1 MQRRKTT
8 EAADA
13 QIRRKNPRCRPPS
26 VVRSCCLAAAL
37 AWLALPPP
45 ASAQGIETLGEFGK
59 WGAYAFDE
67 QGEKA
72 CFMAS
77 RPVKDEGDYEKRG
90 EIFAIVTHRPAE
102 ESRDVVS
109 LEAGYEYKSETPV
122 KVSIDGKDFGLAPH
136 KETAWAADPESDRA
150 LVAAMKAG
158 NLMVVEGVSARG
170 TETKDT
176 YSLTGFTK
184 AYQTIGKACG
194 L

>member
-8 EAADA
+8 KAAGA
-13 QIRRKNPRCRPPS
+13 QIRRKNPQCRLPT
-26 VVRSCCLAAAL
+26 VAGSCCLAAAL
-37 AWLALPPP
+37 AWLALLPP
-45 ASAQGIETLGEFGK
+45 ASAQDIENLGEFGN

-90 EIFAIVTHRPAE
+90 EIFAIVTHRPADK
-102 ESRDVVS
+102 SRDVVS
-109 LEAGYEYKSETPV
+109 LEAGYKYKAESPV
-122 KVSIDGKDFGLAPH
+122 KVSIDGKDFNLAPH
-136 KETAWAADPESDRA
+136 EETAWAGDEVDRA

-176 YSLTGFTK
+176 YSLKGFTK

-194 L
+194 V